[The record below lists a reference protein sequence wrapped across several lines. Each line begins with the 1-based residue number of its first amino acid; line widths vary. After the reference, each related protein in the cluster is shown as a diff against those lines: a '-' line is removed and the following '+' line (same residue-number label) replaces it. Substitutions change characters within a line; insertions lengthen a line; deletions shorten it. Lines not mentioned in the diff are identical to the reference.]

1 MKVRSLRLAQLEV
14 ATSPAW
20 TRVPPVHSGWMGKGE
35 MLTAFMFRG
44 ALPWVY
50 LQALYK
56 EFCAKLR
63 LEVAVMLLD
72 LI

>member
-1 MKVRSLRLAQLEV
+1 
-14 ATSPAW
+14 
-20 TRVPPVHSGWMGKGE
+20 MGKGE